1 MDIGKLF
8 RDVFTRYRKPAPDD
22 IALPSGSESLGFGD
36 NVRVRYAPSTE
47 AIGIAGHVGQIY
59 GETTPSVTNPE
70 VVGELLR
77 DYAINVSFPELGRDI
92 WLAEQLLEFVD
103 HGAGTTMTIG
113 ETTLVRRADGEWE
126 PKTS

>member
-1 MDIGKLF
+1 MDISKLF
-8 RDVFTRYRKPAPDD
+8 RQIFTTGRKPPSDD
-22 IALPSGSESLGFGD
+22 AVLRAGAEPLAFGD
-36 NVRVRYAPSTE
+36 NVRVRRAPSTE

-59 GETTPSVTNPE
+59 GETTPSSTSPE

-77 DYAINVSFPELGRDI
+77 DYAINVDFPELGRNV

-113 ETTLVRRADGEWE
+113 DVTLVRRADGEWE
-126 PKTS
+126 PKS